1 MEHSSKKEKRVA
13 LFGAAPDTSNMGVTA
28 LYMSTIT
35 GLSKYIDN
43 LEFVVFDN
51 GLGLRED
58 VININ
63 NDKTVKI
70 IRYGARSGLRY
81 YRPENTL
88 TMLVMSNLGKLG
100 AILNTGVKLIDS
112 CDVVLDVSGG
122 DSFSDIYGMVR
133 FNSINRPKQITINR
147 KKPLFLLPQTYG
159 PYKKLSVRQQAGQ
172 SVKNASIAWARDKDS
187 YKILQDLL
195 GSDFS
200 SKRHQC
206 GVDMAFGLPTINAEK
221 KVSKLLKDWLNKSS
235 SSEDILVGINVSGLI
250 YNDPKKT
257 KKTYGFKADYKKL
270 VNDFISWILNNTKAK
285 VVLVSHVMTKP
296 GHYESDFEACEEVA
310 ATVDE
315 KFSSRIIVS
324 PQTLNESEVKWLISK
339 LNWFCGTRMH
349 STIAGLSS
357 CVPTSAISYSDKTKG
372 VFDTCEQGKH
382 VIDPRINDTD
392 EAVQLLINSYKV
404 MNETKRSMSPHIQK
418 VINSADKM
426 MQEIANKI

>member
-1 MEHSSKKEKRVA
+1 MKQMNKTKRVA

-35 GLSKYIDN
+35 GISKYIDDV
-43 LEFVVFDN
+43 EFVVFDN
-51 GLGLRED
+51 GLGRRED
-58 VININ
+58 IINTNEGKAI
-63 NDKTVKI
+63 KI

-81 YRPENTL
+81 YRPENIF
-88 TMLVMSNLGKLG
+88 TMLVMSKFGKLG
-100 AILNTGVKLIDS
+100 AIFNTGIKLIDS
-112 CDVVLDVSGG
+112 CNVVLDVSGG

-159 PYKKLSVRQQAGQ
+159 PYNRLRVRQQASR
-172 SVKNASIAWARDKDS
+172 SVKNANIAWARDKDS
-187 YKILQDLL
+187 YKILQELL
-195 GSDFS
+195 GNDLS

-206 GVDMAFGLPTINAEK
+206 GVDMAFGLETINAEK
-221 KVSKLLKDWLNKSS
+221 KVPKSLKNWLNNS
-235 SSEDILVGINVSGLI
+235 SSEDIIVGINVSGLI
-250 YNDPKKT
+250 YNDPEKT
-257 KKTYGFKADYKKL
+257 KKSYGFKADYKKL
-270 VNDFISWILNNTKAK
+270 INNFIFWVLSSTKANII
-285 VVLVSHVMTKP
+285 LVPHVMTKP
-296 GHYESDFEACEEVA
+296 GHYESDFEACEDVVA
-310 ATVDE
+310 SVDD
-315 KFSSRIIVS
+315 KFSDRIIVS

-392 EAVQLLINSYKV
+392 EAVHLLINSYNE
-404 MNETKRSMSPHIQK
+404 MNKTKSSMSQHIRK
-418 VINSADKM
+418 VIIDSDKM
-426 MQEIANKI
+426 MQEIARNI